1 MKICIPALISNKSI
15 QEVINTARV
24 DEVISDFM
32 NLKRRGVNLIG
43 NCPFHDEKTPSFT
56 VSPSKNI
63 YKCFG
68 CGKGGDPV
76 RFIMDHENLSF
87 PEAIRY
93 LANKYG
99 IELEETQQTDED
111 QQARQLSD
119 ALYIIN
125 DFAAQHY
132 RYNLFHTDEGKSV
145 GLSYFKSRGFRE
157 NTIEEFMLGYANGE
171 KDELTKKAIEKK
183 YNIEYL
189 RMTGLTTSSDNDF
202 FRSRVMFPI
211 HNISGKIVAFAGRTL
226 SADKKIPKYINSPE
240 SEIYNKRKVL
250 YGLYQAKEAIRK
262 EDECILVEG
271 YTDVITLHQGQI
283 KNVVASSG
291 TSLTPDQIKLIRRYT
306 QNIKIIY
313 DGDPA
318 GIKAALRGLDLVLES
333 DMNVR
338 LVLLPDGEDP
348 DSYLAKSGTEK
359 FKVYLKDHE
368 KDFVFFKTDLLLTE
382 TGNDPIRKS
391 AVIKDIVQSIAKIS
405 DALKRTF
412 YIRECAAMLK
422 MNEEILIQETNKVIR
437 DDIKRKKL
445 DADRQKMEKLQDEEE
460 WITTKPR
467 PVSDEIASDLVR
479 NDAHQEKE
487 IASVLINFGN
497 KWYDE
502 KAGITVAAFIL
513 QEIEEFLDK
522 IDIPLYRDIIME
534 SRQLIEN
541 NQEVNEKYFTSHPTE
556 DIRKFAIECLTTPYT
571 YADWEKKYILL
582 QTQKMPE
589 ENYILQSYK
598 AVLRFKLR
606 KAKKII
612 SELQEWLVSTPPD
625 ERETE
630 EYILNLKVM
639 QEILKQRN
647 LIAAELGTVTL
658 I

>member
-1 MKICIPALISNKSI
+1 MISNKSI

-93 LANKYG
+93 LANKYR
-99 IELEETQQTDED
+99 IELEETVQTEED

-132 RYNLFHTDEGKSV
+132 RHNLFHTDEGKSV
-145 GLSYFKSRGFRE
+145 GLSYFKSQGFRE

-171 KDELTKKAIEKK
+171 KDELTRKAIEKK

-189 RMTGLTTSSDNDF
+189 RLTGLTTSSDNDF

-226 SADKKIPKYINSPE
+226 SADKKVPKYINSPE

-338 LVLLPDGEDP
+338 LVLLPNGEDP

-359 FKVYLKDHE
+359 FKAYLKDHE

-422 MNEEILIQETNKVIR
+422 MNEEILIQETNKVIK

-445 DADRQKMEKLQDEEE
+445 DADRQKMEKPQDEEE
-460 WITTKPR
+460 WITARPR
-467 PVSDEIASDLVR
+467 PVSEEIASDLVR

-502 KAGITVAAFIL
+502 NTGITVAAFIL

-534 SRQLIEN
+534 TRQLVEN
-541 NQEVNEKYFTSHPTE
+541 NLEVSEKYFTSHPSE
-556 DIRKFAIECLTTPYT
+556 EIRKFAVECLTTPYT

-589 ENYILQSYK
+589 ENYIRQSYK

-612 SELQEWLVSTPPD
+612 SELQEWLDSTPAD

-658 I
+658 V